1 VNATATTKPRR
12 ALRNLRE
19 RVIQTLWF
27 ELLGLALV
35 APLFAYF
42 SGPTVGE
49 SFTLLLVLALA
60 LVVTLWSGFYNSA
73 FDLAELRLA
82 GRVASDRPHR
92 WRAVHTIG
100 LETSAIAMTLPLVVA
115 FTSLGW
121 QEALVADIGLTL
133 AYVAY
138 GYVFHL
144 AFDRLRPVHAE
155 PGSQR

>member
-1 VNATATTKPRR
+1 MKPR
-12 ALRNLRE
+12 AIRNLRE

-42 SGPTVGE
+42 SGASAGDA
-49 SFTLLLVLALA
+49 FTLLPMLAI
-60 LVVTLWSGFYNSA
+60 VVALWSGLYNSA
-73 FDLAELRLA
+73 FDLAELRFT
-82 GRVASDRPHR
+82 GRVASARPHR
-92 WRAVHTIG
+92 WRVLHTIG
-100 LETSAIAMTLPLVVA
+100 LETSAIVLTWPLVVT
-115 FTSLGW
+115 FTPLGW
-121 QEALVADIGLTL
+121 YEALLADIGLTL

-155 PGSQR
+155 PRSQR

>member
-1 VNATATTKPRR
+1 MNATATTKPC
-12 ALRNLRE
+12 AIRNLRE

-42 SGPTVGE
+42 SDATAGD
-49 SFTLLLVLALA
+49 SFVLLLVLAI
-60 LVVTLWSGFYNSA
+60 VVTLWSGLYNSA

-92 WRAVHTIG
+92 RRVLHTLG
-100 LETSAIAMTLPLVVA
+100 LETSAIVLTWPLVVT
-115 FTSLGW
+115 FTRLAW
-121 QEALVADIGLTL
+121 HEALFADIGLTL

-144 AFDRLRPVHAE
+144 AFDRLRPVHTE
-155 PGSQR
+155 PRSL